1 MRRAAKSS
9 ASRRKLKKCPVGKIR
24 KRLKTGKIICAK
36 RSMTRGLRAT
46 RAVLAESRRHR
57 FPTYD

>member
-1 MRRAAKSS
+1 MAYSKKRV
-9 ASRRKLKKCPVGKIR
+9 KKCPMGKIR
-24 KRLKTGKIICAK
+24 KRLKTGKVVCVK
-36 RSMTRGLRAT
+36 RSMKRGLRAT